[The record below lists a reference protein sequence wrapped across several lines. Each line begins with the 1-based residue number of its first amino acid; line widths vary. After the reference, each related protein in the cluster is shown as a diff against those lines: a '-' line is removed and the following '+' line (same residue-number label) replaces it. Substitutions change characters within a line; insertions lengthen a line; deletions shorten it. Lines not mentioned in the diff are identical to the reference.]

1 MGGGSY
7 GGYLA
12 LLIAKIAPWY
22 VDGVIDNSGTVL
34 PLLECI
40 IGKDL
45 SRPEFFF
52 SDLNKLVGMFIKTY
66 WTREDERL
74 SYFFTNENY
83 MIRSL
88 LNSSHLTIQASVNK
102 NIILVSYHSLKDPFN
117 TAKDKQ
123 TLFLAYKELG
133 YDATLH
139 LIKDESEIDGRFI
152 KDLNHGMRITDKA
165 LFRKEL
171 PLMLEKLQKRKSFM
185 QENSISYDDEKDIK
199 AIVFIVGGFGANANI
214 SFLDFDR
221 EYIAKNFDVVVVHVF
236 YHCFCARQSID
247 QKYNPK
253 LIPNQDDLERVNG
266 ILKNINLGHLSVNKD
281 NFEQIIPLIEQKVN
295 KMKQAG
301 LVDESQKIELSC
313 DFIPPNGDYQNYGI
327 MAAIDHINALKDL
340 VKRFPKFADLPKIYG
355 GGSYG
360 GYLALLIAKIAPWYV
375 DGVID
380 NSGVCLPFLACILG
394 REMNQGEFY
403 FEGSGYRLYCFVYKY
418 WNRNMNSSYYFG
430 DENYL
435 IRAILN
441 SNHLQIQS
449 NLNKNTIFV
458 SYHSIQ
464 DMGAPVQNKIELY
477 KCYQELGYDATLH
490 LIKDENDIDGRFVK
504 SLEHGLR
511 MTDRALFRKELP
523 LMLEKLQGRKSFMQE
538 NSISYPCGNKVFVFK
553 DLEDKFELEMIN

>member
-1 MGGGSY
+1 M
-7 GGYLA
+7 
-12 LLIAKIAPWY
+12 LINQTFE
-22 VDGVIDNSGTVL
+22 IDSCDDV
-34 PLLECI
+34 
-40 IGKDL
+40 
-45 SRPEFFF
+45 
-52 SDLNKLVGMFIKTY
+52 
-66 WTREDERL
+66 
-74 SYFFTNENY
+74 
-83 MIRSL
+83 
-88 LNSSHLTIQASVNK
+88 
-102 NIILVSYHSLKDPFN
+102 
-117 TAKDKQ
+117 
-123 TLFLAYKELG
+123 ELG
-133 YDATLH
+133 
-139 LIKDESEIDGRFI
+139 IKRTS
-152 KDLNHGMRITDKA
+152 K
-165 LFRKEL
+165 
-171 PLMLEKLQKRKSFM
+171 LEYR
-185 QENSISYDDEKDIK
+185 ISYDDEKDIK

-380 NSGVCLPFLACILG
+380 NSGTVLPLLECIIGKDLSRPEFFFSDLNKLVG
-394 REMNQGEFY
+394 MFIKTYWTREDERLSY
-403 FEGSGYRLYCFVYKY
+403 FFTNENYMIRSLL
-418 WNRNMNSSYYFG
+418 NSS
-430 DENYL
+430 
-435 IRAILN
+435 
-441 SNHLQIQS
+441 HLTIQAS
-449 NLNKNTIFV
+449 VNKNIILV
-458 SYHSIQ
+458 SYHSLKDPFNTAKDKQ
-464 DMGAPVQNKIELY
+464 TLFLAY
-477 KCYQELGYDATLH
+477 KELGYDATLH
-490 LIKDENDIDGRFVK
+490 LIKDESEIDGRFIK
-504 SLEHGLR
+504 DLNHGMR
-511 MTDRALFRKELP
+511 ITDKALFRKELP

>member
-1 MGGGSY
+1 M
-7 GGYLA
+7 
-12 LLIAKIAPWY
+12 LI
-22 VDGVIDNSGTVL
+22 N
-34 PLLECI
+34 
-40 IGKDL
+40 
-45 SRPEFFF
+45 
-52 SDLNKLVGMFIKTY
+52 
-66 WTREDERL
+66 
-74 SYFFTNENY
+74 
-83 MIRSL
+83 
-88 LNSSHLTIQASVNK
+88 
-102 NIILVSYHSLKDPFN
+102 
-117 TAKDKQ
+117 Q
-123 TLFLAYKELG
+123 TF
-133 YDATLH
+133 
-139 LIKDESEIDGRFI
+139 EIDSCDDVELNI
-152 KDLNHGMRITDKA
+152 KRTSK
-165 LFRKEL
+165 
-171 PLMLEKLQKRKSFM
+171 LEYR
-185 QENSISYDDEKDIK
+185 ISYDDEKDIK

-221 EYIAKNFDVVVVHVF
+221 EYIAKKFDVVAVHVF
-236 YHCFCARQSID
+236 YHCFCVRKSID

-253 LIPNQDDLERVNG
+253 LIPNKDDLERLNS
-266 ILKNINLGHLSVNKD
+266 ILRNINLGYLLVNED
-281 NFEQIIPLIEQKVN
+281 NFEQIIPLIEQRAREI
-295 KMKQAG
+295 KQAG

-360 GYLALLIAKIAPWYV
+360 GYLSLLIAKIAPWYV

-403 FEGSGYRLYCFVYKY
+403 FEGSGHRLYCFVYKY
-418 WNRNMNSSYYFG
+418 WNRNINSSYYFG
-430 DENYL
+430 NENYL
-435 IRAILN
+435 IRAVLN
-441 SNHLQIQS
+441 SNHLKIQANIDS
-449 NLNKNTIFV
+449 DIVFS

-523 LMLEKLQGRKSFMQE
+523 LMLEKLQKRKSFMQE

>member
-1 MGGGSY
+1 M
-7 GGYLA
+7 
-12 LLIAKIAPWY
+12 LINQTFE
-22 VDGVIDNSGTVL
+22 IDSCDDV
-34 PLLECI
+34 
-40 IGKDL
+40 
-45 SRPEFFF
+45 
-52 SDLNKLVGMFIKTY
+52 
-66 WTREDERL
+66 
-74 SYFFTNENY
+74 
-83 MIRSL
+83 
-88 LNSSHLTIQASVNK
+88 
-102 NIILVSYHSLKDPFN
+102 
-117 TAKDKQ
+117 
-123 TLFLAYKELG
+123 ELG
-133 YDATLH
+133 
-139 LIKDESEIDGRFI
+139 IKRTS
-152 KDLNHGMRITDKA
+152 K
-165 LFRKEL
+165 
-171 PLMLEKLQKRKSFM
+171 LEYR
-185 QENSISYDDEKDIK
+185 ISYDDEKDIK

-236 YHCFCARQSID
+236 YHCFCARISNNKKYSASISFMEED
-247 QKYNPK
+247 LLSLSKILLDFGINPQNLDCKNSTKYYELLIQHIITLKSQGK
-253 LIPNQDDLERVNG
+253 LAQNY
-266 ILKNINLGHLSVNKD
+266 
-281 NFEQIIPLIEQKVN
+281 
-295 KMKQAG
+295 QAKFT
-301 LVDESQKIELSC
+301 ST
-313 DFIPPNGDYQNYGI
+313 FIPPNGDYQNYGI

-360 GYLALLIAKIAPWYV
+360 GYLSLLIAKIAPWYV

-435 IRAILN
+435 IRAVLN

>member
-1 MGGGSY
+1 GIKRTSKLEYRISYDDEKDIKAIVFIVGGFGANANISFLDFDREYIAKNFDVVVVHVFYHCFCARQSIDQKYNPKLIPNQDDLERVNGILKNINLGHLSVNKDNFEQIIPLIEQKVNKMKQAGLVDESQKIELSCDFIPPNGDYQNYGIMAAIDHINALKDLVKRFPKFADLPKIYGGGSY
-7 GGYLA
+7 GGYLS

-185 QENSISYDDEKDIK
+185 QENSISY
-199 AIVFIVGGFGANANI
+199 
-214 SFLDFDR
+214 
-221 EYIAKNFDVVVVHVF
+221 
-236 YHCFCARQSID
+236 
-247 QKYNPK
+247 
-253 LIPNQDDLERVNG
+253 
-266 ILKNINLGHLSVNKD
+266 
-281 NFEQIIPLIEQKVN
+281 
-295 KMKQAG
+295 
-301 LVDESQKIELSC
+301 
-313 DFIPPNGDYQNYGI
+313 
-327 MAAIDHINALKDL
+327 
-340 VKRFPKFADLPKIYG
+340 
-355 GGSYG
+355 
-360 GYLALLIAKIAPWYV
+360 
-375 DGVID
+375 
-380 NSGVCLPFLACILG
+380 
-394 REMNQGEFY
+394 
-403 FEGSGYRLYCFVYKY
+403 
-418 WNRNMNSSYYFG
+418 
-430 DENYL
+430 
-435 IRAILN
+435 
-441 SNHLQIQS
+441 
-449 NLNKNTIFV
+449 
-458 SYHSIQ
+458 
-464 DMGAPVQNKIELY
+464 
-477 KCYQELGYDATLH
+477 
-490 LIKDENDIDGRFVK
+490 
-504 SLEHGLR
+504 
-511 MTDRALFRKELP
+511 
-523 LMLEKLQGRKSFMQE
+523 
-538 NSISYPCGNKVFVFK
+538 PCGNKVFTFK
-553 DLEDKFELEMIN
+553 DVENQLKLIIN

>member
-1 MGGGSY
+1 
-7 GGYLA
+7 
-12 LLIAKIAPWY
+12 
-22 VDGVIDNSGTVL
+22 IDSCDDVELNIKRTSK
-34 PLLECI
+34 LEY
-40 IGKDL
+40 
-45 SRPEFFF
+45 R
-52 SDLNKLVGMFIKTY
+52 
-66 WTREDERL
+66 
-74 SYFFTNENY
+74 
-83 MIRSL
+83 
-88 LNSSHLTIQASVNK
+88 
-102 NIILVSYHSLKDPFN
+102 
-117 TAKDKQ
+117 
-123 TLFLAYKELG
+123 
-133 YDATLH
+133 
-139 LIKDESEIDGRFI
+139 
-152 KDLNHGMRITDKA
+152 
-165 LFRKEL
+165 
-171 PLMLEKLQKRKSFM
+171 
-185 QENSISYDDEKDIK
+185 ISYDDEKDLK
-199 AIVFIVGGFGANANI
+199 AIVFIIGGFGANANI

-253 LIPNQDDLERVNG
+253 LTPNKDDLERING

-281 NFEQIIPLIEQKVN
+281 NFEQIIPLIEQRAGEI
-295 KMKQAG
+295 KQTG
-301 LVDESQKIELSC
+301 LVDESQKIELFC
-313 DFIPPNGDYQNYGI
+313 DFVPPNGDYQNYGI
-327 MAAIDHINALKDL
+327 MAALDHINALKDL

-360 GYLALLIAKIAPWYV
+360 GYLSLLIAKIAPWYV
-375 DGVID
+375 DGMID

-403 FEGSGYRLYCFVYKY
+403 FEGSGHRLYCFVYKY

-523 LMLEKLQGRKSFMQE
+523 LMLEKLQKRKSFMQE

-553 DLEDKFELEMIN
+553 DLEDKFELEIIN